1 MEEFF
6 KLWDSLVPQFG
17 QAATLQG
24 EIIRATGN
32 LADEYLVNGCGNWDA
47 GFEHFVAFLDRYLA
61 DGTFG
66 PQTTAGIHTDLAQ
79 VQAYGRREDTQGF
92 DLEAAFERLHL
103 AAVGWC
109 ERHPQP
115 IPNTPDPNLNR

>member
-6 KLWDSLVPQFG
+6 KLWDSLVPHMG

-32 LADEYLVNGCGNWDA
+32 LAHEYHANGCCNWDA
-47 GFEHFVAFLDRYLA
+47 GYEHFVAFLGRYLA

-66 PQTTAGIHTDLAQ
+66 PQTTGGVHTDLAH
-79 VQAYGRREDTQGF
+79 VQAYGRREDIHDF
-92 DLEAAFERLHL
+92 DLEAAFDRLHL

-115 IPNTPDPNLNR
+115 IPHTPDPNLKR